1 MPFILSDLRM
11 HFAEDARL
19 CVFGRYSSKPDRC
32 SVILLDSKGKEKLVA
47 ETDYRDN
54 VAVACLNGEF
64 VFSF

>member
-19 CVFGRYSSKPDRC
+19 CIFGRHISKPDRC
-32 SVILLDSKGKEKLVA
+32 SLILLDSKGEDKLVA
-47 ETDYRDN
+47 ETDNRDN